1 MVNQMT
7 NEEIVTN
14 LRLLAQGETVVDA
27 SIKDILASHNC
38 TSLAQKVSVSA
49 QDKLS
54 QVVSSIAV
62 KERYKH
68 AKPLFDALQFHEY
81 AVIKGAVLSNQI
93 YSSPFIRHSGDL
105 DILIHRHDLDYVKQ
119 VLLNNGFVQGRVVDD
134 RIEPF
139 TRKELIF
146 QASQSH
152 QTAPFVKETGN
163 KLCPFINFDLNTSVY
178 WGEYDQKC
186 NMDLVLSEVEETSL
200 LGYSF
205 KKLSPEMEFISLC
218 LHHYKDMN
226 SIYLL
231 AMGNLQL
238 SLFCDIF
245 YYLKN
250 TSLDIDKLYSLSTEL
265 NALPYVYYCIWYT
278 DMLFKADFLQPF
290 IMKFKSPEG
299 ILLLR
304 TFGLCDQERHEW
316 RIDFY
321 DRLFSPS
328 FRTEFYSSLSEKE
341 RDKIKL
347 NRTLM

>member
-7 NEEIVTN
+7 NEEVVTN

-38 TSLAQKVSVSA
+38 TYLAQKISVSP

-54 QVVSSIAV
+54 QVVSSIVV

-93 YSSPFIRHSGDL
+93 YGSPFIRHSGDL
-105 DILIHRHDLDYVKQ
+105 DILIHRHDIDYVKQ
-119 VLLNNGFVQGRVVDD
+119 VLLDNGFIQGRVVDD

-152 QTAPFVKETGN
+152 QTAPFVKGTGN

-178 WGEYDQKC
+178 WGEYEQNC
-186 NMDLVLSEVEETSL
+186 NMDIVLKEVEDTSL
-200 LGYSF
+200 LGYPF
-205 KKLSPEMEFISLC
+205 KKLIPEMEFISLC

-231 AMGNLQL
+231 AMGSLKL
-238 SLFCDIF
+238 SLFCDIYF
-245 YYLKN
+245 YLKN
-250 TSLDIDKLYSLSTEL
+250 VPLKIDKLYTLSNEL
-265 NALPYVYYCIWYT
+265 SVVPYIYYCLWYT
-278 DMLFKADFLQPF
+278 DVIFNAEF
-290 IMKFKSPEG
+290 IKTIIGFFESSQG
-299 ILLLR
+299 TSLLHCY
-304 TFGLCDQERHEW
+304 GLNNSERKTWHIGFW
-316 RIDFY
+316 
-321 DRLFSPS
+321 DRLLSATFIKDFISQLSP
-328 FRTEFYSSLSEKE
+328 TELQ
-341 RDKIKL
+341 KIQI
-347 NRTLM
+347 NQTHM